1 MAFTGVIVR
10 IGLVA
15 SKPVTI
21 DRFFEDWIH
30 AWTADGHEVHV
41 ALEDGEVSE
50 SDPTSMI
57 GIKGLRRRPSAAVI
71 RARSELQA
79 WCRDRNL
86 DVVVT
91 NAATPSAVSRLSI
104 SDTPVIYFCHGLHWR
119 NSHDWPSY
127 AWSVIEKS
135 LLSRTAGVIFMNGAD
150 ERWFRRNFRGPML
163 NLEAGVGL
171 DLQVW
176 KPLTASECPSSISL
190 LWVGEF
196 TTRKRPQDAV
206 AIFRELRARG
216 KATELVMLGRGPLH
230 TEISTTCESE
240 DGIVLAGHT
249 DPIPYFNRASALIH
263 TATWEGFT
271 RVLLESVAMG
281 VPAFGYATK
290 GVLDVPGVAVSGK
303 PGDVRALA
311 DLVAHWVDSGCPAP
325 MVNREDLDWQL
336 AYQKVTDFLAQVSGA
351 SRSGQ

>member
-1 MAFTGVIVR
+1 MR

-30 AWTADGHEVHV
+30 AWIADGHEVHV

-50 SDPTSMI
+50 SEPTSMI
-57 GIKGLRRRPSAAVI
+57 GIKGLRRRPSTAVI

-86 DVVVT
+86 DIVVT
-91 NAATPSAVSRLSI
+91 HAATPSAVSRLSI
-104 SDTPVIYFCHGLHWR
+104 VDTPVVYFCHGLHWR
-119 NSHDWPSY
+119 NSRDWPSY
-127 AWSVIEKS
+127 AWSVVEKS
-135 LLSRTAGVIFMNGAD
+135 LLSRTAGVIFMNEAD

-171 DLQVW
+171 DLKVW
-176 KPLTASECPSSISL
+176 KPRTANENPSFVSL

-206 AIFRELRARG
+206 AVFRELRIRG
-216 KATELVMLGRGPLH
+216 KATELVMLGKGPLQA
-230 TEISTTCESE
+230 EIAANCGPE

-290 GVLDVPGVAVSGK
+290 GVLDVPGVAVSGD
-303 PGDVRALA
+303 PGDVKALA
-311 DLVAHWVDSGCPAP
+311 DLVSRWVDSGCPAP
-325 MVNREDLDWQL
+325 QVDREDLDWHL
-336 AYQKVTDFLAQVSGA
+336 AYQKVSDFLSQVSGG
-351 SRSGQ
+351 SRTDK

>member
-1 MAFTGVIVR
+1 MR

-30 AWTADGHEVHV
+30 AWIAEGHEVHV
-41 ALEDGEVSE
+41 ALEDGELSE
-50 SDPTSMI
+50 SDPTSMM
-57 GIKGLRRRPSAAVI
+57 GIKGLRRRPSVAVI
-71 RARSELQA
+71 HARRELRE
-79 WCRDRNL
+79 WCRERSL

-104 SDTPVIYFCHGLHWR
+104 VDTPVVYFCHGLHWR
-119 NSHDWPSY
+119 NSRDWPSY
-127 AWSVIEKS
+127 AWSVVEKS
-135 LLSRTAGVIFMNGAD
+135 LLARTSGVIFMNVAD
-150 ERWFRRNFRGPML
+150 ERWFERNFRGPML
-163 NLEAGVGL
+163 RLNAGVGL

-176 KPLTASECPSSISL
+176 KSRSRDGSPSPISL
-190 LWVGEF
+190 LWIGEF

-206 AIFRELRARG
+206 AVFRELRIRG
-216 KATELVMLGRGPLH
+216 KATELVMLGKGPLQA
-230 TEISTTCESE
+230 EIAANCGPE

-249 DPIPYFNRASALIH
+249 DPIPYLEKASGLIH

-271 RVLLESVAMG
+271 RVLMESVAMG

-290 GVLDVPGVAVSGK
+290 GVLDVPGVAVSGE

-311 DLVAHWVDSGCPAP
+311 DLVSQWVDSGCPAP
-325 MVNREDLDWQL
+325 IVSREDLDWRL
-336 AYQKVTDFLAQVSGA
+336 AYQEVTNFLAQVSGA
-351 SRSGQ
+351 SSSAK